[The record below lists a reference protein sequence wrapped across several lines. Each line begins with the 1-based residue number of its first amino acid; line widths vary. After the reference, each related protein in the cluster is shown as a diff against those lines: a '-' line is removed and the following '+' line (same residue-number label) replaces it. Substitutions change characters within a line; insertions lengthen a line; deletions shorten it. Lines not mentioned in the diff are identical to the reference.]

1 MYSEELKYIKS
12 GETKINFMYDFY
24 LDLHNMFFQN
34 KISFNDFEKEKGIIM
49 EILRYE
55 LFINRRE

>member
-12 GETKINFMYDFY
+12 GEAKLYLLHQFY
-24 LDLHNMFFQN
+24 IDLHYMVFQN
-34 KISFNDFEKEKGIIM
+34 KICFNHFEKEKDICM

-55 LFINRRE
+55 LFMNRRD

>member
-12 GETKINFMYDFY
+12 GEAKLYLLHQFY
-24 LDLHNMFFQN
+24 IDLHYMVFQN
-34 KISFNDFEKEKGIIM
+34 KISLNDFKKEKDIIM

>member
-34 KISFNDFEKEKGIIM
+34 KIGFNDFEKEKDIYM

-55 LFINRRE
+55 LFMNRRD